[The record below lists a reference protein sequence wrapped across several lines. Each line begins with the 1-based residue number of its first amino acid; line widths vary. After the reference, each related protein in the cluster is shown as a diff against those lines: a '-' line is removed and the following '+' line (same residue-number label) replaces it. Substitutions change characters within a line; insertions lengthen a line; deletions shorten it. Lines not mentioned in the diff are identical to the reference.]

1 MSNILRR
8 LMEGIEP
15 GPSKSSQDFAH
26 EIKVMREHLNE
37 KQIDEALENT
47 FPASDPPA
55 WY

>member
-15 GPSKSSQDFAH
+15 GPSQTSQDFTH
-26 EIKVMREHLNE
+26 EIKVMRENLSE
-37 KQIDEALENT
+37 SQIDEALKNT